1 MKKFSLLLFISI
13 VIGQQATQAQQ
24 STQKKLKSITVD
36 HFYSCTLDM
45 MLDSLAQTYQIRIM
59 FDRDQINHMDV
70 VEHFFEE
77 PLKAVIA
84 KVCDENDLKYWIES
98 TGTIYILK
106 NPDDLARLKKLN
118 QLQMQASNAKIKR
131 KKRDDEDEEPK
142 LVPKHFLFSIN
153 GRVIDQATG
162 ESLPSATVKIRNTDL
177 NAMTNSDGYFT
188 FLRVPSDTC
197 IVDVSYA
204 GYQQDFF
211 RLTPDNINNKLICP
225 LYSSLNTL
233 NEVSIT
239 GKKSGVM
246 NTDSRQVG
254 VLQLSPA
261 NLDKLP
267 TMGDKD
273 ILRAFQ
279 LMPGVAGTNES
290 SSGAYVRGGTPDQN
304 LVVLDGFTI
313 YQVDHLYG
321 FFSAFNA
328 SAVKDVQM
336 YKGGFTSK
344 YGGRLSSVTE
354 INGKE
359 GNKNETNIGTDISLL
374 SASGYMETPLS
385 KNSTLLLAIR
395 RSYQGPFYN
404 KIFNQF
410 NQTTTQGGGG
420 GGGAGGR
427 GGFGGGG
434 FANQVTPAS
443 YFYDANA
450 KYTYNINPENKLS
463 VSYYSGTDK
472 TDNSRDL
479 GLPPGLS
486 GSGSSIGITDDTKYG
501 NLGSSVKWFRQWGK
515 KLYSN
520 NYITY
525 SSYFNDRDRGSSG
538 GSLLDSNGLA
548 HTFSNNTIEKNNLK
562 DVGYK
567 SEWEWQVKDKY
578 KLLFG
583 GFVSYKKIDYE
594 YTQNDTGKLINQ
606 HNNAMLEGA
615 YAELSIDP
623 NNNFHI
629 QPGLRVSYFGPTG
642 KAYFEPRLSASY
654 NLTDKLTVKG
664 ATGQFYQFENQVIR
678 EDVLSGDRN
687 FWVLS
692 NNSNIPVGMS
702 RHYIGG
708 LSYEN
713 DAFLISLEGYYK
725 TLTGLTQYT
734 VRQTQTGGGGFRMGG
749 GTPQTTTVTEDFYEG
764 TGRAYGA
771 EVLVQKKLGNYTGW
785 ISYTLAKAQNKF
797 SVFGTDYYDANQDV
811 RHEFKSI
818 NMYHYNRFNFAA
830 TFLFSTG
837 RPYTAPLS
845 TYTIKTADGNST
857 TYLNISAKNGERL
870 PTYHRLDMSVSY
882 DLLKIDGHKVGS
894 IGLSFFN
901 VYNHTNTWYREYQM
915 QNNQVITTNVNYLG
929 FTPNLTLS
937 LRWK

>member
-1 MKKFSLLLFISI
+1 MKRFSLLLFTI
-13 VIGQQATQAQQ
+13 VALGHSATQAQQ
-24 STQKKLKSITVD
+24 TQKKLKDIIVN
-36 HFYSCTLDM
+36 HFFLCTLDQ
-45 MLDSLAQTYQIRIM
+45 MLDTISTTYQIRIVY
-59 FDRDQINHMDV
+59 DKNQLEGMDV

-77 PLKAVIA
+77 PLKNII
-84 KVCDENDLKYWIES
+84 KQVCQEHDLKYWIES

-106 NPDDLARLKKLN
+106 NTDDLARLKKLN
-118 QLQMQASNAKIKR
+118 QLSLQAANAKIKR
-131 KKRDDEDEEPK
+131 KKTDDDDPDIAPK
-142 LVPKHFLFSIN
+142 IAPKHFMFSIN
-153 GRVIDQATG
+153 GRVIDQLTG
-162 ESLPSATVKIRNTDL
+162 ESLPSASVKIRNSDL
-177 NAMTNSDGYFT
+177 TAMSNSDGYFT

-197 IVDVSYA
+197 VVEVSYS
-204 GYQQDFF
+204 GYQTDYF
-211 RLTPDNINNKLICP
+211 RLSSDKINNTLICG
-225 LYSSLNTL
+225 LYTSLNTL
-233 NEVSIT
+233 NEVNIT

-279 LMPGVAGTNES
+279 LMPGVSGTNES

-304 LVVLDGFTI
+304 LVLLDGFTV

-328 SAVKDVQM
+328 SAVKDVQL

-359 GNKNETNIGTDISLL
+359 GNKNETNMGVDLSLL
-374 SASGYMETPLS
+374 SASGFLETPLS
-385 KNSTLLLAIR
+385 KNETLLLSIR

-410 NQTTTQGGGG
+410 NQTTTSQGGGFG
-420 GGGAGGR
+420 GGGFGGR
-427 GGFGGGG
+427 GGGG

-450 KYTYNINPENKLS
+450 KYTYTISDKDKLS

-472 TDNSRDL
+472 TDNSRTL

-486 GSGSSIGITDDTKYG
+486 GSGSGIGITDYTKYG
-501 NLGSSVKWFRQWGK
+501 NLGGSVKWFRQWGK

-525 SSYFNDRDRGSSG
+525 SSYFNNRERASSG
-538 GSLLDSNGLA
+538 GSLLDSNGIA
-548 HTFSNNTIEKNNLK
+548 HTFSNSTVETNHLK

-567 SEWEWQVKDKY
+567 SEWEWQAGETY

-583 GFVSYKKIDYE
+583 GFVNYKKIDYE

-606 HNNAMLEGA
+606 HNNAMLEGV

-629 QPGLRVSYFGPTG
+629 QPGLRASYYGPTG
-642 KAYFEPRLSASY
+642 KPYFEPRVSASY
-654 NLTDKLTVKG
+654 NLNEHFTVKG

-678 EDVLSGDRN
+678 QDILAGDRN

-692 NNSNIPVGMS
+692 NGSNIPVGMA

-713 DAFLISLEGYYK
+713 DEFLISVESYYK

-734 VRQTQTGGGGFRMGG
+734 VKQTQTGGGGFRMAA
-749 GTPQTTTVTEDFYEG
+749 PQTQTVTEDFYTG
-764 TGRAYGA
+764 TGRDAGV
-771 EVLVQKKLGNYTGW
+771 ELLIQKKLGNYTGW
-785 ISYTLAKAQNKF
+785 VSYTLAKAQNKF
-797 SVFGTDYYDANQDV
+797 AAFGDYYYDANQDV

-845 TYTIKTADGNST
+845 TYTIQTADGNSK
-857 TYLNISAKNGERL
+857 TYLNISDKNGERL
-870 PTYHRLDMSVSY
+870 PAYHRLDMSVSY

-901 VYNHTNTWYREYQM
+901 VYNHTNTWYKEYQV

>member
-1 MKKFSLLLFISI
+1 MKKLSLLLITTLVFCAGA
-13 VIGQQATQAQQ
+13 VQAQQ
-24 STQKKLKSITVD
+24 TQKKLKKIVVN
-36 HFYSCTLDM
+36 HFFSCPLDELLDTLA
-45 MLDSLAQTYQIRIM
+45 LNYQVRIV
-59 FDRDQINHMDV
+59 FERAPLHEMDV

-77 PLKAVIA
+77 PLKDVIA
-84 KVCDENDLKYWIES
+84 KVCDENSLHYWIES
-98 TGTIYILK
+98 TGTIYILQ
-106 NPDDLARLKKLN
+106 NTDDLARLQKMNKLA
-118 QLQMQASNAKIKR
+118 LQAANTGIKAKEI
-131 KKRDDEDEEPK
+131 EAPK
-142 LVPKHFLFSIN
+142 AKPKHFLVNVN
-153 GRVIDQATG
+153 GRVIDQQTG
-162 ESLPSATVKIRNTDL
+162 ESLPSASVKIRGTDL
-177 NAMTNSDGYFT
+177 STMTNSDGYFT
-188 FLRVPSDTC
+188 LFRVPSDTS
-197 IVDVSYA
+197 VVEVSYT
-204 GYQQDFF
+204 GFQTDYF
-211 RLTPDNINNKLICP
+211 RLSSEKLNSPLICGLFP
-225 LYSSLNTL
+225 SLNSL
-233 NEVSIT
+233 NEVTIT

-359 GNKNETNIGTDISLL
+359 GNKNETNIGTDLSLL
-374 SASGYMETPLS
+374 SASGYLETPLS
-385 KNSTLLLAIR
+385 DKSTLLLAVR

-410 NQTTTQGGGG
+410 NQTSTTQSGAPGGGF
-420 GGGAGGR
+420 GGR
-427 GGFGGGG
+427 GGGFGGGG
-434 FANQVTPAS
+434 FANQITPSS
-443 YFYDANA
+443 YFYDFDA
-450 KYTYNINPENKLS
+450 KYTYNISQKDK
-463 VSYYSGTDK
+463 VSWSLYTGTDK

-479 GLPPGLS
+479 GLPSFLS
-486 GSGSSIGITDDTKYG
+486 SGSSGISIVDYTKYG
-501 NLGSSVKWFRQWGK
+501 NLGSSIKWFRQWNK

-525 SSYFNDRDRGSSG
+525 SSYFNDRNRSSSG
-538 GSLLDSNGLA
+538 FSQIDTNGIAHTLSNGTLE
-548 HTFSNNTIEKNNLK
+548 TNNLK

-567 SEWEWQVKDKY
+567 SEWEWTASNKY

-583 GFVSYKKIDYE
+583 GFANYKKIDYE

-606 HNNAMLEGA
+606 HNNAMLAGV
-615 YAELSIDP
+615 YTELAIDP
-623 NNNFHI
+623 NNKFHI
-629 QPGLRVSYFGPTG
+629 QPGLRASYFGPTS
-642 KAYFEPRLSASY
+642 KPYFEPRLSASY
-654 NLTDKLTVKG
+654 NLTDKITFKG

-678 EDVLSGDRN
+678 QDVLGGNRN

-692 NNSNIPVGMS
+692 NNSNIPVS
-702 RHYIGG
+702 QARHFILGA
-708 LSYEN
+708 SYEN
-713 DAFLISLEGYYK
+713 DGFLFSVEGYYK
-725 TLTGLTQYT
+725 TLDGLTQYT
-734 VRQTQTGGGGFRMGG
+734 VQQTRPAGAGGGGFMSFNQN
-749 GTPQTTTVTEDFYEG
+749 QTQTVEEKFYEG
-764 TGRAYGA
+764 TGRTKGI
-771 EVLVQKKLGNYTGW
+771 ELLVQKKLGRYTGW
-785 ISYTLAKAQNKF
+785 VSYTLANAQNKF
-797 SVFGTDYYDANQDV
+797 SAYGDNYYDADQDV

-818 NMYHYNRFNFAA
+818 NMYHYQRWNFAA

-837 RPYTAPLS
+837 HPYTAPLS
-845 TYTIKTADGNST
+845 TYTVKTVDGNAI
-857 TYLNISAKNGERL
+857 TYINLSDKNAERL
-870 PTYHRLDMSVSY
+870 PAYHRLDLSASY
-882 DLLKIDGHKVGS
+882 DLLKIDGKKVGS
-894 IGLSFFN
+894 IGFSLFN
-901 VYNHTNTWYREYQM
+901 VYNHVNSWYREYQL

>member
-1 MKKFSLLLFISI
+1 
-13 VIGQQATQAQQ
+13 
-24 STQKKLKSITVD
+24 
-36 HFYSCTLDM
+36 
-45 MLDSLAQTYQIRIM
+45 
-59 FDRDQINHMDV
+59 
-70 VEHFFEE
+70 
-77 PLKAVIA
+77 
-84 KVCDENDLKYWIES
+84 
-98 TGTIYILK
+98 
-106 NPDDLARLKKLN
+106 
-118 QLQMQASNAKIKR
+118 
-131 KKRDDEDEEPK
+131 
-142 LVPKHFLFSIN
+142 PKHFMFSIN
-153 GRVIDQATG
+153 GRVIDQVTG

-177 NAMTNSDGYFT
+177 NAMTNAEGYFT
-188 FLRVPSDTC
+188 FLKVPSDTC
-197 IVDVSYA
+197 TVEVSYA
-204 GYQQDFF
+204 GYQNDFF
-211 RLTPDNINNKLICP
+211 KISPDKIGKTLICGM
-225 LYSSLNTL
+225 YSSLNTL

-279 LMPGVAGTNES
+279 LMPGVSGTNES

-304 LVVLDGFTI
+304 LVLLDGFTI

-328 SAVKDVQM
+328 SAVKDVQL

-359 GNKNETNIGTDISLL
+359 GNKNETNMGVDLSLL
-374 SASGYMETPLS
+374 SASGFLEAPLS
-385 KNSTLLLAIR
+385 DKSTLLLAIR

-410 NQTTTQGGGG
+410 NQTTTFQGGGPRGFG
-420 GGGAGGR
+420 G
-427 GGFGGGG
+427 GGGG
-434 FANQVTPAS
+434 FANQVTPSS

-450 KYTYNINPENKLS
+450 KYTYSINSKDKLS
-463 VSYYSGTDK
+463 VTYYSGTDK

-486 GSGSSIGITDDTKYG
+486 GSGSGIGITDYTKYG
-501 NLGSSVKWFRQWGK
+501 NLGSSIKWFRQWNS

-525 SSYFNDRDRGSSG
+525 SSYFNDRNRSSSG
-538 GSLLDSNGLA
+538 GSLLDSNGIA
-548 HTFSNNTIEKNNLK
+548 HTFSNSTIETNNLK

-567 SEWEWQVKDKY
+567 SEWELTLNDHY
-578 KLLFG
+578 KLQFG
-583 GFVSYKKIDYE
+583 GFINYKKIDYE

-606 HNNAMLEGA
+606 HNNATLEGI
-615 YAELSIDP
+615 YTELAIDP
-623 NNNFHI
+623 NNKLHL
-629 QPGLRVSYFGPTG
+629 QPGLRASYYGPTG
-642 KAYFEPRLSASY
+642 KPYFEPRLSASY
-654 NLTDKLTVKG
+654 NINDRLTAKA

-678 EDVLSGDRN
+678 EDILAGDRN

-692 NNSNIPVGMS
+692 NNSNIPVGMA

-713 DAFLISLEGYYK
+713 DEFLVSVEGYYK
-725 TLTGLTQYT
+725 TLRGLTQYT
-734 VRQTQTGGGGFRMGG
+734 VRQTQTGGPFRIQQN
-749 GTPQTTTVTEDFYEG
+749 QTQTVTEDFYEG
-764 TGRAYGA
+764 TGRAQGI
-771 EVLVQKKLGNYTGW
+771 ELLVQKKLGNYTGW
-785 ISYTLAKAQNKF
+785 VSYTLAKAQNKF
-797 SVFGTDYYDANQDV
+797 SAFGNDYYDANQDV

-818 NMYHYNRFNFAA
+818 NMYHLNRWNFAA

-857 TYLNISAKNGERL
+857 TYLNISDKNGERL
-870 PTYHRLDMSVSY
+870 PAYHRLDLSASY
-882 DLLKIDGHKVGS
+882 DLIKIDGHKIGS
-894 IGLSFFN
+894 MGFSFFN

>member
-1 MKKFSLLLFISI
+1 MKKLSLLLITTLVFCAGA
-13 VIGQQATQAQQ
+13 VQAQQ
-24 STQKKLKSITVD
+24 TQKKLKKILVN
-36 HFYSCTLDM
+36 HFFSCPLDELLDTLA
-45 MLDSLAQTYQIRIM
+45 LNYQVRIV
-59 FDRDQINHMDV
+59 FERTPLHEMDV

-77 PLKAVIA
+77 PLKDVIA
-84 KVCDENDLKYWIES
+84 KVCNENSLHYWIES
-98 TGTIYILK
+98 TGTIYILQ
-106 NPDDLARLKKLN
+106 NTDDLARLQKLN
-118 QLQMQASNAKIKR
+118 KLALQAANTGLKAKEI
-131 KKRDDEDEEPK
+131 EAPK
-142 LVPKHFLFSIN
+142 AKPKHFLINVN
-153 GRVIDQATG
+153 GRVIDQQTG
-162 ESLPSATVKIRNTDL
+162 ESLPSASVKIRGTDL
-177 NAMTNSDGYFT
+177 STMTNSDGYFT
-188 FLRVPSDTC
+188 LFRVPSDTS
-197 IVDVSYA
+197 VVEVSYT
-204 GYQQDFF
+204 GFQTDYF
-211 RLTPDNINNKLICP
+211 RLSSDKLNSPLICGLFP
-225 LYSSLNTL
+225 SLNSL
-233 NEVSIT
+233 NEVTIT

-359 GNKNETNIGTDISLL
+359 GNKNETNIGTDLSLL
-374 SASGYMETPLS
+374 SASGYLETPLS
-385 KNSTLLLAIR
+385 DKSTLLLAVR

-410 NQTTTQGGGG
+410 NQTSTTQGGGG
-420 GGGAGGR
+420 GRPG

-434 FANQVTPAS
+434 FANQITPSS
-443 YFYDANA
+443 YFYDFDA
-450 KYTYNINPENKLS
+450 KYTYTISQKDK
-463 VSYYSGTDK
+463 VSWSLYTGTDK

-479 GLPPGLS
+479 GLPSFLS
-486 GSGSSIGITDDTKYG
+486 SGSSGISITDYTKYG
-501 NLGSSVKWFRQWGK
+501 NLGSSIKWFRQWNK

-525 SSYFNDRDRGSSG
+525 SSYFNDRNRSSSG
-538 GSLLDSNGLA
+538 FSQIDTNGISHTLSNGTLE
-548 HTFSNNTIEKNNLK
+548 TNNLK

-567 SEWEWQVKDKY
+567 SEWEWTASNKY

-583 GFVSYKKIDYE
+583 GFASYKKIDYE
-594 YTQNDTGKLINQ
+594 YTQNDTSKLINQ
-606 HNNAMLEGA
+606 HNSAMLAGF
-615 YAELSIDP
+615 YTELAIDP
-623 NNNFHI
+623 NNKFHI
-629 QPGLRVSYFGPTG
+629 QPGLRASYFGPTT
-642 KAYFEPRLSASY
+642 KPYFEPRLSASY
-654 NLTDKLTVKG
+654 NLSDQITLKG

-678 EDVLSGDRN
+678 QDVLGGNRN

-692 NNSNIPVGMS
+692 NNANIPVS
-702 RHYIGG
+702 QARHFILGA
-708 LSYEN
+708 SYEN
-713 DAFLISLEGYYK
+713 DGFLFSLEGYYK
-725 TLTGLTQYT
+725 TLNGLTQYT
-734 VRQTQTGGGGFRMGG
+734 VQQTRPAGAGGGGFMNFNQN
-749 GTPQTTTVTEDFYEG
+749 QTIEEKFYEG
-764 TGRAYGA
+764 TGRTRGI
-771 EVLVQKKLGNYTGW
+771 ELLVQKKMGRYTGW
-785 ISYTLAKAQNKF
+785 ISYTLGKAQNKF
-797 SVFGTDYYDANQDV
+797 SAYGDNYYDADQDV

-818 NMYHYNRFNFAA
+818 NMYHYQRWNFAA

-837 RPYTAPLS
+837 HPYTAPLS
-845 TYTIKTADGNST
+845 TYTVKTVDGNAI
-857 TYLNISAKNGERL
+857 TYINLSDKNAERL
-870 PTYHRLDMSVSY
+870 PAYHRLDLSASY
-882 DLLKIDGHKVGS
+882 DLLKIDGRKVGS
-894 IGLSFFN
+894 IGFSLFN
-901 VYNHTNTWYREYQM
+901 VYNHVNSWYREYQL

-937 LRWK
+937 LKWK